1 VRCGTGFVRS
11 LSAIGGETEPVDPQ
25 MRRLEDCANAI
36 WDIDDSLAD
45 SDPDPQNPAAMV
57 ATVREPTWRA
67 IAVHQDA
74 GGRDAIATGRRA
86 SDLVAFPDRRP
97 DEASRPVIPP
107 QRLRRFD
114 FAVTEMGGVILYP
127 RTGAIDFAYP
137 DAATGVTTYGPVNR
151 SPLASAGTGAV
162 WKQALVDEGV
172 PADQIWVGRTV
183 VSSKSDHR
191 EAVIRALRR
200 IEIAPGVSAASAYSV
215 VLNGTALNV
224 VPNGIDKAVGVRHAA
239 QRAGYD
245 LQRTAGIGNSMDS
258 DWPFMETTA
267 FPVAVANADDRL
279 KAAVGTHIRRT
290 GRGAVTAGERGS
302 GAVEV
307 LRAQTAGLRRGDV
320 GRTAIA

>member
-1 VRCGTGFVRS
+1 M
-11 LSAIGGETEPVDPQ
+11 DPQ
-25 MRRLEDCANAI
+25 LQRLESVAAAI

-45 SDPDPQNPAAMV
+45 SDPDPANPAAMV

-67 IAVHQDA
+67 IALQQDA

-86 SDLVAFPDRRP
+86 SDLMVFPDRRP
-97 DEASRPVIPP
+97 DEESRPVIPP

-127 RTGAIDFAYP
+127 RTGQVEFAYP
-137 DAATGVTTYGPVNR
+137 DPDTGMTTYGPVNR
-151 SPLASAGTGAV
+151 SPLASAATGAT

-183 VSSKSDHR
+183 VSSKAEHR
-191 EAVIRALRR
+191 EAIERALER
-200 IEIAPGVSAASAYSV
+200 IELSPGVHASSAYAV
-215 VLNGTALNV
+215 VLNGSALNV
-224 VPNGIDKAVGVRHAA
+224 VPKGIDKAVGVRHAA

-258 DWPFMETTA
+258 DWPFMAVTG

-279 KAAVGTHIRRT
+279 KAAVTDRIATT
-290 GRGAVTAGERGS
+290 GRGAITAGARGS

-307 LRAQTAGLRRGDV
+307 LGAQTRGLRRGDG
-320 GRTAIA
+320 GREAVA